1 MLWSLKNK
9 AASDYTRPNNLK
21 LDERWRRGLAAV
33 WMQFMGLLE
42 YKTWGQVQKVDIY
55 GSTRLRLSSA
65 TGRSIVVAGSLQGD
79 DNFLAFFFFSFPH
92 SLQAIS
98 VFPSWYLVDLS
109 LKSCPDGNSCV
120 TSFNVPSSVI
130 RFTGYYSQL
139 HSRAARLD
147 ARQTLHNRSNPWITP
162 NFSRNPIASS
172 DIRIFNVRS

>member
-1 MLWSLKNK
+1 M

-79 DNFLAFFFFSFPH
+79 DNFLAFFFFISPFLASNFYSF
-92 SLQAIS
+92 LLGI
-98 VFPSWYLVDLS
+98 
-109 LKSCPDGNSCV
+109 
-120 TSFNVPSSVI
+120 
-130 RFTGYYSQL
+130 
-139 HSRAARLD
+139 
-147 ARQTLHNRSNPWITP
+147 
-162 NFSRNPIASS
+162 
-172 DIRIFNVRS
+172 